1 MPILQLNF
9 ETKND
14 STGGYFFF
22 DSGIML
28 FAIGGIGLIS
38 FLLRFRNSRTE
49 RRRYACGL
57 GFTKSMICFSL
68 NFCLPNR

>member
-1 MPILQLNF
+1 VYF
-9 ETKND
+9 WRV
-14 STGGYFFF
+14 FFF
-22 DSGIML
+22 DSGVML

-49 RRRYACGL
+49 RRRYAYDL

-68 NFCLPNR
+68 NFYLPNR

>member
-1 MPILQLNF
+1 MPISQLNF

-22 DSGIML
+22 DSGVIL

-38 FLLRFRNSRTE
+38 FLLRFRNSGTE
-49 RRRYACGL
+49 RRRYAYGL
-57 GFTKSMICFSL
+57 GFT
-68 NFCLPNR
+68 